1 MLGGSRKNQIL
12 QTVIAQLNKG
22 ISGPPDSYAEEE
34 KAAYRRVEKD
44 ILALRKSGFEGSY
57 MIPSDYD

>member
-12 QTVIAQLNKG
+12 QTVIVRLNQG
-22 ISGPPDSYAEEE
+22 ISGPPDSYSEEE
-34 KAAYRRVEKD
+34 KAVYRRVEKD

-57 MIPSDYD
+57 MVPSDYD

>member
-1 MLGGSRKNQIL
+1 MLNSSRKNQIL
-12 QTVIAQLNKG
+12 QTVIARLNQG
-22 ISGPPDSYAEEE
+22 ISGPPDSYPEEE
-34 KAAYRRVEKD
+34 KAVYRRVEKD

>member
-1 MLGGSRKNQIL
+1 MLGESRKNQIL
-12 QTVIAQLNKG
+12 QTVIARLNQG

-34 KAAYRRVEKD
+34 KAYYRGVEKD
-44 ILALRKSGFEGSY
+44 ILALRKSGFKGSY